1 MPRDGVI
8 DTYVIESPTE
18 KGKITDM
25 ISFYHLPSTI
35 IGHIKYKTLRAV
47 YSFYNVATSVPLTDL
62 MKDCLIVAKQLNA
75 DVVNALDLM
84 ENGTFLEKLKFGHGD
99 GYLQYYLYNWATP
112 EMTNKELG
120 LVLL

>member
-1 MPRDGVI
+1 M
-8 DTYVIESPTE
+8 
-18 KGKITDM
+18 
-25 ISFYHLPSTI
+25 
-35 IGHIKYKTLRAV
+35 RAV

-84 ENGTFLEKLKFGHGD
+84 ENGTFLEQLKFGHGD
-99 GYLQYYLYNWATP
+99 GHLQYYLYNWATP